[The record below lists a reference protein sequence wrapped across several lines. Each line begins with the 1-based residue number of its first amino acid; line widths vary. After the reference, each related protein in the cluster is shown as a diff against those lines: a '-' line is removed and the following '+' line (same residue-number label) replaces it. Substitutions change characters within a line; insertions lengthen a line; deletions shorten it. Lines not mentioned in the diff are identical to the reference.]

1 MQRAYLKTLV
11 TFWIC
16 LVALLTPVAMHTTAQ
31 AAPTDT
37 GGALPLAQAGPYV
50 ISSGAVNVRGG
61 PGTGFWIL
69 GTLSLNEIVPIL
81 GISPDGAW
89 WLVNARFGEGWVSQG
104 SVTAFNAV
112 GVPVNDPGPI
122 GTVTAGVLHVR
133 FGAGEGAASLGQISR
148 GQQVYVLA
156 RNANT
161 SWYQIRWGFGTGW
174 VAARYLAVTGAPAA
188 VVDDGSGGM
197 QSDIP
202 LTADTPYVIVMAT
215 FLNIRSGPGI
225 NYSVLGQAFG
235 AETLPVVGRT
245 ADSQWY
251 QVETRFGT
259 GWVHTAYVV
268 ARNEFGGAP
277 ITTGTAAGAEIVG
290 PFGIINTGAL
300 HIRSGPGA
308 QYSSLG
314 TLAGGTQTR
323 IVGRTTDWTWWL
335 LETPIGTGWAN
346 AIYVLVRGDT
356 SGVPHVAPGTA
367 VPGSGGFDAGA
378 AAAPQPVVSGPV
390 AFIATGALNIRSGP
404 NSTFPSIGTVAAGT
418 RIPIIGQSPDRGWWY
433 VESPFGNGYVS
444 KLYVIAEG
452 NTSGVPVVQ

>member
-1 MQRAYLKTLV
+1 MQRAYFKAFV
-11 TFWIC
+11 MFWLC
-16 LVALLTPVAMHTTAQ
+16 LAALLSPVVLHTTAL

-37 GGALPLAQAGPYV
+37 SSTLSLAQAGPYV
-50 ISSGAVNVRGG
+50 LSSGAVNVRGG

-89 WLVNARFGEGWVSQG
+89 WLINAFWRRLGISGKRDGIQRRRR
-104 SVTAFNAV
+104 
-112 GVPVNDPGPI
+112 PVNDPGPI

-197 QSDIP
+197 ESGVP

-215 FLNIRSGPGI
+215 FLNIRTGPGI
-225 NYSVLGQAFG
+225 NYAVLGQAFG
-235 AETLPVVGRT
+235 SETLPVVGRT

-259 GWVHTAYVV
+259 GWVFAAFVV
-268 ARNEFGGAP
+268 TRNEFGGAP
-277 ITTGTAAGAEIVG
+277 ITTGTAAGAEIAG

-346 AIYVLVRGDT
+346 GIYVLVRGDT
-356 SGVPHVAPGTA
+356 SAVPHVAPGTA
-367 VPGSGGFDAGA
+367 VPGSGGFDAGN
-378 AAAPQPVVSGPV
+378 AAPQPVVSGPV

-404 NSTFPSIGTVAAGT
+404 NS
-418 RIPIIGQSPDRGWWY
+418 IPIHQHRCRR
-433 VESPFGNGYVS
+433 
-444 KLYVIAEG
+444 
-452 NTSGVPVVQ
+452 NTYRSSAKAPTGGGGS